1 MARTM
6 TPERREMLSSAIT
19 YRKMGWTEQ
28 RIADQIGVPRQS
40 LSRWFAQNGMPAIVG
55 KRGNNAHNPKANIMS
70 KPAFLSWCGKV
81 EDFQPENGIKFDL
94 IIADPPWNIS
104 TQTEI
109 QRYSRPRSVKK
120 NFGTWDLFPTD
131 DAYLSSVRCWL
142 QHLYELANT
151 PAWCWFWCSY
161 RYLSLIAKLAELCGW
176 DVHNW
181 FIWVKTNPAPLMGA
195 NNFLQAVEP
204 ILVMRKGTARFRFD
218 SGHLTNF
225 FVSPQVAT
233 TERIK
238 DFNGNTINLAQ
249 KPVPLLSLI
258 VTWCSDPGQWVLDAF
273 AGSGSTSLA
282 ALKDRRNAYAVDID
296 RAQLTILRGRLE
308 MEKII

>member
-1 MARTM
+1 MARH
-6 TPERREMLSSAIT
+6 LSLHRAGLKEEAIVL
-19 YRKMGWTEQ
+19 RKMGWSQQ
-28 RIADQIGVPRQS
+28 RIADQIEVPRQS

-55 KRGNNAHNPKANIMS
+55 KRGNHAHNPKANIMS

-81 EDFQPENGIKFDL
+81 EDFEPENKVGFDL
-94 IIADPPWNIS
+94 IIADPPWNVS
-104 TQTEI
+104 TQSEI
-109 QRYSRPRSVKK
+109 RRKARPRSVKR
-120 NFGTWDLFPTD
+120 NFGIWDFFPSD

-161 RYLSLIAKLAELCGW
+161 HYLSLIAKLAGSSGW

-181 FIWVKTNPAPLMGA
+181 FLWAKTNPAPLMGA

-218 SGHLTNF
+218 SGHLPNF

-233 TERIK
+233 TGRIK

-258 VTWCSDPGQWVLDAF
+258 MTWCTDAGQWVLDAF

-282 ALKDRRNAYAVDID
+282 ALQNGRNAYAVDIN
-296 RAQLTILRGRLE
+296 RAQLTILHGRLE
-308 MEKII
+308 MEKLI

>member
-1 MARTM
+1 
-6 TPERREMLSSAIT
+6 
-19 YRKMGWTEQ
+19 MGWTQQ
-28 RIADQIGVPRQS
+28 RIANQIGVPRQS

-55 KRGNNAHNPKANIMS
+55 KRGKNAHNPKASIMS
-70 KPAFLSWCGKV
+70 KPTFLSWCGKI
-81 EDFQPENGIKFDL
+81 EDFSPENKIGFDL
-94 IIADPPWNIS
+94 IIADPPWNVS

-120 NFGTWDLFPTD
+120 NFGLWDLFPTN
-131 DAYLSSVRCWL
+131 DAYLTSVKKWL
-142 QHLYELANT
+142 KHLYELANT

-161 RYLSLIAKLAELCGW
+161 RYLSYIATIAEQTGW

-195 NNFLQAVEP
+195 NNLLQAIEP
-204 ILVMRKGTARFRFD
+204 VLVLRKSIAKFRFD
-218 SGHLTNF
+218 DGHLPNF

-233 TERIK
+233 GDRIK
-238 DFNGNTINLAQ
+238 DFAGDTINLAQ
-249 KPVPLLSLI
+249 KPVPLLSVI

-282 ALKDRRNAYAVDID
+282 ALKNNRNCYAVEADE
-296 RAQLTILRGRLE
+296 AQLTLIKGRLLKE
-308 MEKII
+308 NLMRSGYGSNTDKTTQNTAGY